1 MNFQKGYFSEV
12 EKEEKDWQYITE
24 NDFVEIEVTVSFL
37 NASLDWHWKFGSKTF
52 VSLRI
57 LNSDKK

>member
-12 EKEEKDWQYITE
+12 EKEEKVWQYIME
-24 NDFVEIEVTVSFL
+24 NDFVDIEITVSFL
-37 NASLDWHWKFGSKTF
+37 NASLDWHWKFGAKTF
-52 VSLRI
+52 ATLRI